1 MKKRLMIPLSGAQNP
16 ETSLPYDIDAHIA
29 EWLPTFR
36 HRVEERLS
44 PAVIQA
50 ELDDLMRRIKP
61 ALASFYSSRG
71 LNIEEHLEKTESL
84 MRGQIV
90 REQRDINSGRL
101 FREMFADM
109 LPPLRHHYIATQSIT
124 PEWLM
129 GFSNDEALRDQ
140 YQKEAAEARTAQ
152 LHLAQLAGA
161 KANRKKRETRKDE
174 AHRIYKAPN
183 PTTGA
188 PWKSKE
194 ECIKYL
200 MASHVGAHGWS
211 RAASI
216 GYLPKKGT
224 NSSARKAPKRGA

>member
-1 MKKRLMIPLSGAQNP
+1 MKKRVLIPLSSAQHP
-16 ETSLPYDIDAHIA
+16 DTSIPYDIDAHIA

-36 HRVEERLS
+36 SRVEERLS

-50 ELDDLMRRIKP
+50 ELEDVMRRLTPI
-61 ALASFYSSRG
+61 LAHVYRSAGFNVAER
-71 LNIEEHLEKTESL
+71 LEKTESL

-109 LPPLRHHYIATQSIT
+109 LPPLRYHYIATQSIT

-129 GFSNDEALRDQ
+129 GFSNDVALRDQ
-140 YQKEAAEARTAQ
+140 YQKEAAEARAAQ

-161 KANRKKRETRKDE
+161 DANRKGRETRKAE
-174 AHRIYKAPN
+174 ACRIYAAPD
-183 PTTGA
+183 PKTGA
-188 PWKSKE
+188 PWESKE
-194 ECIKYL
+194 TCIRYL

-211 RAASI
+211 RAAII
-216 GYLPKKGT
+216 GYLPKKAT
-224 NSSARKAPKRGA
+224 NSSARKAPKGGA